1 MKPIATTLLTL
12 LACWVVSSDDTCR
25 TFRKTAAVTLGVL
38 VTLWL
43 CHGAGLW
50 PFK

>member
-1 MKPIATTLLTL
+1 MKPIATIILTL
-12 LACWVVSSDDTCR
+12 LACWVASNADTR
-25 TFRKTAAVTLGVL
+25 QTFRKTAAVTLGVI

-43 CHGAGLW
+43 WRGAGLW

>member
-1 MKPIATTLLTL
+1 MKIFATILLTL
-12 LACWVVSSDDTCR
+12 LACWVIFSDDTRR

-43 CHGAGLW
+43 WHGAGLW
-50 PFK
+50 PFR